1 MSKKAEAKVPVTL
14 LPNPHA
20 WMTGV
25 SEPKAPPPP
34 KPESIREWY
43 KRSTGWAGKVIV
55 MVTLCSFVTM
65 GIMWAFASL
74 PVLQRIQT
82 FNGALTIPLIGG
94 VWIFGFIFMFLVPS
108 REASFRGQ
116 ESLEEMG
123 EMVRKAVVEKAGPA
137 IEIWTRIGAR
147 VEQELPSMLAK
158 MSDTHEQ
165 LGIVAKK
172 LETAVDKNGQFVEEA
187 RPAVEA
193 LKRIES
199 RLESEIKTGLF
210 EEIRAAADGVKTF
223 AVPKDATEPDFS
235 GALTS
240 LRKAKANTADGRIG

>member
-1 MSKKAEAKVPVTL
+1 MSKKVQAKVPVTL
-14 LPNPHA
+14 LPNPHT
-20 WMTGV
+20 WMAGGA
-25 SEPKAPPPP
+25 EPKAPPPP
-34 KPESIREWY
+34 KPESIRQWY
-43 KRSTGWAGKVIV
+43 KRSTGWAGKVIFV
-55 MVTLCSFVTM
+55 VTM
-65 GIMWAFASL
+65 ISFIIMGLMQALASL
-74 PVLQRIQT
+74 PTLQRLQT

-123 EMVRKAVVEKAGPA
+123 EMVKSALLEKAAPA
-137 IEIWTRIGAR
+137 IEIWTRIGTR

-158 MSDTHEQ
+158 ITETHEQ
-165 LGIVAKK
+165 LASVAKK
-172 LETAVDKNGQFVEEA
+172 LETAVDKNGQFVDEA

-193 LKRIES
+193 LKRIEE

-210 EEIRAAADGVKTF
+210 EEIRAAAEGVRTF

-240 LRKAKANTADGRIG
+240 LRKAKANPVDGRIG